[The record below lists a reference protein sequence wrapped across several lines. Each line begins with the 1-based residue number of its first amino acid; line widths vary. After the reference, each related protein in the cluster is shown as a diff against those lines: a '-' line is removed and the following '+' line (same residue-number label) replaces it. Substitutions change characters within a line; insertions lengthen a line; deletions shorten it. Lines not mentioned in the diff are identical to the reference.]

1 MIDWND
7 YRYLLAVAEA
17 RTLSGAGRRLG
28 VSHPT
33 VYRRVRAMEQR
44 LGVRLFDRRG
54 NRYVLTAAG
63 EDAVRAARDL
73 SKEFDALER
82 RLAGRDATPSGRVRL
97 TAPDTLSE
105 YLLPDILVEVRHK
118 APQISLEIV
127 VGNEFLPL
135 TRREADI
142 ALRASDKP
150 PETLLGRRVGHIAVA
165 PYGQRERVDTAL
177 DGIDPATATWI
188 GFDDTLNH
196 LKSSRWLEREIPPER
211 VVYRA
216 NSLLAILGAA
226 RAGVALALLPCFLGD
241 ADASL
246 ARLHDP
252 IAELDT
258 PLWVLIHRDLR
269 DVPRIRTVADALADG
284 LRRRGPNLA
293 GRELEPAPPLDR
305 RDPARGNS
313 S

>member
-1 MIDWND
+1 MSDWND
-7 YRYLLAVAEA
+7 YRYILAVAEA
-17 RTLSGAGRRLG
+17 RSLSGAGRRLG

-33 VYRRVRAMEQR
+33 VYRRVRAMEER

-63 EDAVRAARDL
+63 EDAVRAAREL
-73 SKEFDALER
+73 NAEFHAIES
-82 RLAGRDATPSGRVRL
+82 RLAGRDASPSGTVRL

-105 YLLPDILVEVRHK
+105 YLLPGILAELRRK
-118 APQISLEIV
+118 APRISVEIV

-150 PETLLGRRVGHIAVA
+150 PETLLGRMVGRVAVA
-165 PYGQRERVDTAL
+165 PYGLRKQFRASGGDLV
-177 DGIDPATATWI
+177 PADETWV
-188 GFDDTLNH
+188 GYDESLGH
-196 LKSSRWLEREIPPER
+196 LKSARWLSQEVPQER

-241 ADASL
+241 ADPRLIRLQDPL
-246 ARLHDP
+246 ADL
-252 IAELDT
+252 ET

-269 DVPRIRTVADALADG
+269 DVPRIRTVADALANG
-284 LRRRGPNLA
+284 LRKRDRILA
-293 GRELEPAPPLDR
+293 GQEPLSEPTP
-305 RDPARGNS
+305 
-313 S
+313 

>member
-17 RTLSGAGRRLG
+17 GTLSGAGRRLG

-33 VYRRVRAMEQR
+33 VYRRVRAMEER

-63 EDAVRAARDL
+63 EDAVRAARGL
-73 SKEFDALER
+73 SLEFDALER
-82 RLAGRDATPSGRVRL
+82 RLAGRDETPSGRVRL
-97 TAPDTLSE
+97 TTPDTLSE
-105 YLLPDILVEVRHK
+105 YLVPDILVELRHE

-150 PETLLGRRVGHIAVA
+150 PETLLGRRVGQVAVA
-165 PYGQRERVDTAL
+165 PYGRRDPNPDSIKE
-177 DGIDPATATWI
+177 IDPTTATWI
-188 GFDDTLNH
+188 GFDDTLSH
-196 LKSSRWLEREIPPER
+196 LKSARWLEREIAPER

-216 NSLLAILGAA
+216 NSLLAVLGAA
-226 RAGVALALLPCFLGD
+226 RAGVALGLLPCFLGD
-241 ADASL
+241 ADG
-246 ARLHDP
+246 RLIRLQDP

-258 PLWVLIHRDLR
+258 HLWVLIHRDLR

-284 LRRRGPNLA
+284 LRRRGPKLA
-293 GRELEPAPPLDR
+293 GRELEPASPLDR
-305 RDPARGNS
+305 RGPARRNS
-313 S
+313 T

>member
-1 MIDWND
+1 MMDWDD
-7 YRYLLAVAEA
+7 YRYILAVAEA
-17 RTLSGAGRRLG
+17 RSLSSAGRRLG

-33 VYRRVRAMEQR
+33 VYRRVRAMEER

-63 EDAVRAARDL
+63 EEAVRAARGL
-73 SKEFDALER
+73 SAEFDALER
-82 RLAGRDATPSGRVRL
+82 RLAGRDAAPSGRVRL
-97 TAPDTLSE
+97 TAPDTLAE
-105 YLLPDILVEVRHK
+105 YLLPDILAELRHRT
-118 APQISLEIV
+118 PQISLEIV

-165 PYGQRERVDTAL
+165 PYGQRKRFGEAL
-177 DGIDPATATWI
+177 DDIDPTAQTWI
-188 GFDDTLNH
+188 GFDDTLGH
-196 LKSSRWLEREIPPER
+196 LKSARWLEREIAPER

-241 ADASL
+241 TDD
-246 ARLHDP
+246 RLIRLQNP

-284 LRRRGPNLA
+284 LRRRGAELA
-293 GRELEPAPPLDR
+293 GRAPEPAPP
-305 RDPARGNS
+305 P
-313 S
+313 